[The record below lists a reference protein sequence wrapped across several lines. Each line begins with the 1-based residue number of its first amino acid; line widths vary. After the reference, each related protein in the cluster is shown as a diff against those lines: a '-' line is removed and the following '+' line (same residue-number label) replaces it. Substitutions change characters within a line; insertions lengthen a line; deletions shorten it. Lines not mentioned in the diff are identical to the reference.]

1 MRNLVERRNSTFRG
15 FLYFQLIIVNSKEN
29 YTYMKYYFLMVL
41 LALIS
46 TMGCK
51 QENKKMDEVVLE
63 QVEEKAEEIALNQKL
78 TKEQQILSAVQAAPM
93 VSRDLATVYGYDEKG
108 EFVML
113 RQGSNS
119 MICVADDPN
128 RDGYEVVA
136 YHKSLDPFMSRG
148 RELTKEG
155 KNREEKEMIREQE
168 AITKVLAMP
177 EVPAALHIY
186 FGKNGYYDI
195 EKNEVRNCRY
205 RYVVYTPF
213 ATSESTGLG
222 LQPNQEGHPW
232 LMFPGKYNAH
242 IMISPQD

>member
-1 MRNLVERRNSTFRG
+1 
-15 FLYFQLIIVNSKEN
+15 
-29 YTYMKYYFLMVL
+29 MKYYCLVVL
-41 LALIS
+41 LVFVSIA
-46 TMGCK
+46 GCK
-51 QENKKMDEVVLE
+51 KETKQVDEVE
-63 QVEEKAEEIALNQKL
+63 IEKVEEKNTEVIKNQKL
-78 TKEQQILSAVQAAPM
+78 TMEEQILSAVQAAPM
-93 VSRDLATVYGYDEKG
+93 TSRDLATVYGYDEQG
-108 EFVML
+108 EFILL
-113 RQGSNS
+113 RQGSNGI
-119 MICVADDPN
+119 ICIADDPN
-128 RDGYEVVA
+128 KDGFEVVA
-136 YHKSLDPFMSRG
+136 YHKSLDPFMARG

-168 AITKVLAMP
+168 AITKVLEMP

-222 LQPNQEGHPW
+222 LQPNKEGHPW

>member
-1 MRNLVERRNSTFRG
+1 MINVEESRNSAFRG

-29 YTYMKYYFLMVL
+29 YTCMKYYLLIVL
-41 LALIS
+41 LAIIS
-46 TMGCK
+46 ITGCK
-51 QENKKMDEVVLE
+51 QETKKVDEVVIE
-63 QVEEKAEEIALNQKL
+63 EVEEKTVDIVKNQKL
-78 TKEQQILSAVQAAPM
+78 TQEQQILSAVQAAPM
-93 VSRDLATVYGYDEKG
+93 ASRDLATVYGYDEQG

-119 MICVADDPN
+119 MICVADDPD

-136 YHKSLDPFMSRG
+136 YHKSLDPFMARG

-155 KNREEKEMIREQE
+155 KSREEKEMIREQE

-222 LQPNQEGHPW
+222 LQPNKEGHPW

-242 IMISPQD
+242 IMISPQE

>member
-1 MRNLVERRNSTFRG
+1 MRNLVESRNYAFRG

-29 YTYMKYYFLMVL
+29 YTYMKYYFLIVL
-41 LALIS
+41 LAFIS
-46 TMGCK
+46 TTGCK
-51 QENKKMDEVVLE
+51 KETKKVDEVVIE
-63 QVEEKAEEIALNQKL
+63 QVEEKAETIALNQKL
-78 TKEQQILSAVQAAPM
+78 TKEQQILSAVQAAPIE
-93 VSRDLATVYGYDEKG
+93 SRDLATVYGYDEQG

-119 MICVADDPN
+119 LICIADDPN

-136 YHKSLDPFMSRG
+136 YHKSLDPFMARG

-155 KNREEKEMIREQE
+155 KNREEKEKIREEE
-168 AITKVLAMP
+168 AITRVLEMP
-177 EVPAALHIY
+177 QVPAALHIY
-186 FGKNGYYDI
+186 FGKNGYYDV

-213 ATSESTGLG
+213 ATAESTGLG
-222 LQPNQEGHPW
+222 LQPNKEGHPW

>member
-1 MRNLVERRNSTFRG
+1 
-15 FLYFQLIIVNSKEN
+15 
-29 YTYMKYYFLMVL
+29 MKYYVLIVLFIL
-41 LALIS
+41 LAV
-46 TMGCK
+46 TGCK
-51 QENKKMDEVVLE
+51 KEVKEVIEVDEVELE
-63 QVEEKAEEIALNQKL
+63 EVEEKKVEIVKNQKL
-78 TKEQQILSAVQAAPM
+78 TNEQQILSAVKAAPM
-93 VSRDLATVYGYDEKG
+93 VMRDLATVYGYDEQG
-108 EFVML
+108 EFVLL

-128 RDGYEVVA
+128 RDGFEVVA
-136 YHKSLDPFMSRG
+136 YHKSLDPFMARG

-155 KNREEKEMIREQE
+155 KNREEKEKIREEE
-168 AITKVLAMP
+168 AITNVLQMP

-195 EKNEVRNCRY
+195 DDNEVRNCRY

-213 ATSESTGLG
+213 ATAETTGLG
-222 LQPNQEGHPW
+222 LQPNKEGHPW